1 MRDLVYEAN
10 GVTYKTKAEAPA
22 NAVVK
27 LVESSS
33 DHARYNAER
42 VAKLRA
48 KLRER
53 A

>member
-22 NAVVK
+22 NAVAK
-27 LVESSS
+27 LVESPS
-33 DHARYNAER
+33 DHTRYNAER